1 MARTRAWAEART
13 CVRPCKSTEA
23 WTCMCMCAPEVADGG
38 GRRERPWPAKEGVGG
53 HVTISV
59 CKVRVEVDVKLAA
72 CTAPH
77 RTAPHRTAP
86 QRGPI

>member
-1 MARTRAWAEART
+1 MD
-13 CVRPCKSTEA
+13 
-23 WTCMCMCAPEVADGG
+23 DGV

-53 HVTISV
+53 HVAVTV
-59 CKVRVEVDVKLAA
+59 RKVRVEVDVKLAA

-77 RTAPHRTAP
+77 GCTAP